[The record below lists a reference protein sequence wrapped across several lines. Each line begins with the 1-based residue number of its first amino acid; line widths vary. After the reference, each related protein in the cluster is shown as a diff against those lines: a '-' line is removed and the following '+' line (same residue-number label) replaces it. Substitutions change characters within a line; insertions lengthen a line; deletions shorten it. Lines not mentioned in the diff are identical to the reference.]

1 MKTDAILSDDRQF
14 RYVLSRVWDEE
25 KPTVMFIGLNP
36 STADE
41 CEDDPTIQ
49 KCIKFAQSWDYGG
62 LYMLNL
68 FAYRTTN
75 PRVLWEVKE
84 PIGNGND
91 DYIKRYSDG
100 CDKVICA
107 WGNNG
112 DFMQR
117 GKSILQYVPNAHYL
131 KLNKSG
137 QPSHPLYLKSTLTP
151 QKFTQKDLNAI
162 L

>member
-75 PRVLWEVKE
+75 PRVLWEV
-84 PIGNGND
+84 
-91 DYIKRYSDG
+91 
-100 CDKVICA
+100 
-107 WGNNG
+107 
-112 DFMQR
+112 
-117 GKSILQYVPNAHYL
+117 
-131 KLNKSG
+131 
-137 QPSHPLYLKSTLTP
+137 
-151 QKFTQKDLNAI
+151 
-162 L
+162 